1 MRKWPRR
8 PITPGRERRTL
19 MTLMTWIALGGGLVL
34 LLGGGEALVRG
45 SVAVAARLGVSRLL
59 IGLTLVGFGTSMPE
73 LMASLQAALAGS
85 PGLALGNVVGS
96 NTANILLILGLSVVI
111 LPTVTDRTA
120 FRRDG
125 SVLVGASVL
134 LAALVMWGT
143 IGLVAGL
150 GLLALLGLYT
160 TLAYRTEARAPAAP
174 AAQVHADMA
183 DAVQAPHGPLWASAL
198 MALAEIAG
206 VVAGASLLVDAAT
219 TIARAAGLSETVIG
233 LTLVAVGTSLPELVT
248 GVTAALRRQGDVAFG
263 NVVGSNIF
271 NILGI
276 IGVTAVVTPLEVPG
290 QIAGLDIWVMLA
302 ATALLVVFATTGSRL
317 SRREGA
323 VFLVAYVAYL
333 VLLLA

>member
-1 MRKWPRR
+1 MP
-8 PITPGRERRTL
+8 
-19 MTLMTWIALGGGLVL
+19 LMTWISLLAGLVL

-111 LPTVTDRTA
+111 LPTVTDRKA
-120 FRRDG
+120 FGRDG
-125 SVLVGASVL
+125 AVLVGSSLL
-134 LAALVMWGT
+134 LAGLVVWGT

-150 GLLALLGLYT
+150 GLLALLALYT
-160 TLAYRTEARAPAAP
+160 TMAYRSETRAPMAP
-174 AAQVHADMA
+174 AAQVHGDMA

-198 MALAEIAG
+198 MAFAGIAG

-219 TIARAAGLSETVIG
+219 TIASAAGVSDTVIG

-276 IGVTAVVTPLEVPG
+276 VGVTAVVTPLEVPA

-302 ATALLVVFATTGSRL
+302 ATALLVVCAVTGWRL
-317 SRREGA
+317 TRREGM
-323 VFLVAYVAYL
+323 VFLSGYAAYMV
-333 VLLLA
+333 VLLA